1 MKVIFNVLNKLIP
14 LKEKFVRGNQAPC
27 TTKQLRK
34 AIIRRSK
41 FESKHLK
48 NRTIDSKSK
57 FKKQNI
63 FSSKL
68 YKKERKQFFSDV
80 ELIKT
85 TDHKLFW
92 KTIKLLPSD
101 RCVQSSTISL
111 VDNGNVISEDSEFAK
126 KFSSYFEKTEIELGI
141 KEYENFDM
149 NPDSRSQ
156 DNVDIV
162 INKDKNHPGI
172 KMINENVSF
181 KSRFNFKD
189 ISESD
194 IQKEIFNLNSKSKC
208 LVIYLQKY
216 LKSLQMFLM
225 QHLKIYRILKY

>member
-1 MKVIFNVLNKLIP
+1 
-14 LKEKFVRGNQAPC
+14 
-27 TTKQLRK
+27 
-34 AIIRRSK
+34 
-41 FESKHLK
+41 
-48 NRTIDSKSK
+48 
-57 FKKQNI
+57 
-63 FSSKL
+63 
-68 YKKERKQFFSDV
+68 
-80 ELIKT
+80 
-85 TDHKLFW
+85 
-92 KTIKLLPSD
+92 
-101 RCVQSSTISL
+101 
-111 VDNGNVISEDSEFAK
+111 
-126 KFSSYFEKTEIELGI
+126 
-141 KEYENFDM
+141 M